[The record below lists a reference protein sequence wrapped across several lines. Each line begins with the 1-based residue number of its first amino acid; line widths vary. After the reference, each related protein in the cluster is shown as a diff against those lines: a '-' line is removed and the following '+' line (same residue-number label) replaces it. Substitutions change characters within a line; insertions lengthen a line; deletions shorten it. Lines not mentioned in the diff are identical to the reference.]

1 MFWKVLVAAVVAIAA
16 AFLTQSVGITVAT
29 FLIAL
34 IVVLIVEGI
43 RVVPQQQAWVI
54 ERLGKF
60 HEVLPPGLNVIVP
73 FIDRV
78 AYRHSLKEVP
88 LDIPEQVC
96 ITKDN
101 TQLAVDGI
109 IYYQVADPKL
119 ASYGSS
125 DYVLAI
131 SQLAQTALRSEVGK
145 MELDKTFESRSEINH
160 MVVSVL
166 DEAGRTWGIKVLR
179 YEIKSLTPP
188 EAILRSMQAQ
198 ITAEREKRALIAK
211 SEGQRQQEIN
221 IADGA
226 KQAKVLE
233 SEGDKTAA
241 INKAQGEALALTTV
255 AEATANAV
263 RQVAAAIGSRGRDAG
278 REPEGRREVRRGLR
292 RPREDRQHADRARE
306 PHRRVD
312 VRLDRDDGA
321 RQDEGV
327 LGRAE
332 IADGR
337 PRVRLRDAGA
347 ARGPDPGPRRRARAR
362 RPSTRRRPSSST
374 APTTRRASSTCRPS
388 ATSTRGCRTRPPPMF
403 EQRMAALEGGRA
415 AVATASGQ
423 AAEMVALLNI
433 CQAGDHIVSSSKL
446 YGGTHTMLAVNFPK
460 LGIEA
465 TLVDPDDPE
474 NFRRAI
480 RPNTKAVFSE
490 TLGNPAINMI
500 DIAAVG
506 RRSRARRACRS
517 SSTTPPPRP
526 TSASP

>member
-1 MFWKVLVAAVVAIAA
+1 MFWKVLVAAIVSIAA

-29 FLIAL
+29 FLIAM

-60 HEVLPPGLNVIVP
+60 HQVLPPGLNVIVP

-88 LDIPEQVC
+88 LDVPEQVC

-109 IYYQVADPKL
+109 IYYQVSDPKL

-131 SQLAQTALRSEVGK
+131 TQLAQTALRSEVGK

-188 EAILRSMQAQ
+188 ESILRAMQAQ

-255 AEATANAV
+255 AEATASAV
-263 RQVAAAIGSRGRDAG
+263 RQVAAAINA
-278 REPEGRREVRRGLR
+278 EGGMLAANLKVAEKYVEAFSGLAKTGNTLIV
-292 RPREDRQHADRARE
+292 PANLT
-306 PHRRVD
+306 D
-312 VRLDRDDGA
+312 VSTFVSTAMTVLDR
-321 RQDEGV
+321 
-327 LGRAE
+327 
-332 IADGR
+332 
-337 PRVRLRDAGA
+337 
-347 ARGPDPGPRRRARAR
+347 
-362 RPSTRRRPSSST
+362 T
-374 APTTRRASSTCRPS
+374 RASSET
-388 ATSTRGCRTRPPPMF
+388 
-403 EQRMAALEGGRA
+403 
-415 AVATASGQ
+415 
-423 AAEMVALLNI
+423 
-433 CQAGDHIVSSSKL
+433 
-446 YGGTHTMLAVNFPK
+446 PK
-460 LGIEA
+460 
-465 TLVDPDDPE
+465 
-474 NFRRAI
+474 
-480 RPNTKAVFSE
+480 
-490 TLGNPAINMI
+490 
-500 DIAAVG
+500 
-506 RRSRARRACRS
+506 
-517 SSTTPPPRP
+517 
-526 TSASP
+526 